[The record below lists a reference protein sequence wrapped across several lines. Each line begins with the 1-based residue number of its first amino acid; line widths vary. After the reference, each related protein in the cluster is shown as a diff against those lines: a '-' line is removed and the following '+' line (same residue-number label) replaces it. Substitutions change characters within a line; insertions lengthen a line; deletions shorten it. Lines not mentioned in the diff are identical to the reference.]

1 MTELNYS
8 LLYRW
13 YWVSYYESS
22 AHVQRGRYIAAQFLN
37 TYRTK

>member
-13 YWVSYYESS
+13 YWHSYYESS
-22 AHVQRGRYIAAQFLN
+22 AHIQYGRFVAAQFLETN
-37 TYRTK
+37 RS